1 MSRVFRANMSA
12 KDKENKKKM
21 LVITRTD
28 SKLFQKFVV
37 GAFFANES

>member
-1 MSRVFRANMSA
+1 MGA

-21 LVITRTD
+21 LVITPTD

-37 GAFFANES
+37 GAVVANES